1 MSAVLAPVARHS
13 NEQRRQPAVRGR
25 WPNTQARPSVKPHP
39 TLVHEGTSRYR
50 EAPTPTA
57 PADRSGIPLLDGPA
71 AAKALT
77 PRGEVPGSLTE
88 HFSSLIDPRMER
100 SRLHALQSILVVA
113 LCAIICGAEDW
124 VSVARYGRLK
134 EQWFQGFLEL
144 PNGIP
149 SHHTFRRVFAALD
162 SAAFGRCFTAWAAD
176 MAVLV
181 KGDVVAIDGKTV
193 RRSLDRATAQS
204 PLHMVSAY
212 ADRVGLV
219 LGQLATEEK
228 SNEITAIPQ
237 LLDTLNIDG
246 CTVTIDA
253 MGCQKKITE
262 KIASRNGEYVIG
274 LKNNQPKMAEAV
286 RQHFEKLAEDGFE
299 GRGVAHFAEE
309 SPKKAHGRIE
319 HREIFCTSD
328 LSCLGESALEW
339 KNLRSLV
346 LVCSTRDDANIE
358 TRFYISSLP
367 ANDPKKMAHA
377 IRSHWSIE
385 NKLHWVLDV
394 AFNEDASRV
403 RKDHGASN
411 LSTLRHMAVN
421 LLKQEKTAKVGVKNK
436 RLSAGWDN
444 DYLLQVLGF

>member
-1 MSAVLAPVARHS
+1 MSVVLAP
-13 NEQRRQPAVRGR
+13 RRAV
-25 WPNTQARPSVKPHP
+25 
-39 TLVHEGTSRYR
+39 
-50 EAPTPTA
+50 
-57 PADRSGIPLLDGPA
+57 
-71 AAKALT
+71 
-77 PRGEVPGSLTE
+77 PRSLTE

-100 SRLHALQSILVVA
+100 TRLHTLQSILVIA

-124 VSVARYGRLK
+124 VSVAKYGRLK
-134 EQWFQGFLEL
+134 EDWLGEFLDL

-149 SHHTFRRVFAALD
+149 SHDTFNRVFAALD
-162 SAAFGRCFTAWAAD
+162 PDSFGRCFAAWAAD
-176 MAVLV
+176 MATLV

-193 RRSLDRATAQS
+193 RRSFDRATAKS

-212 ADRVGLV
+212 ADRAGLV

-228 SNEITAIPQ
+228 SNEITAIPR
-237 LLDTLNIDG
+237 LLDTLDIDG

-262 KIASRNGEYVIG
+262 KIAARRAEYVIG
-274 LKNNQPKMAEAV
+274 LKDNQPKMADAV
-286 RQHFEKLAEDGFE
+286 RHYFEKSAEDGFE
-299 GRGVAHFAEE
+299 GIAHFTEA
-309 SPKKAHGRIE
+309 STKKEHGRME
-319 HREIFCTSD
+319 SREIFSTSD
-328 LSCLGESALEW
+328 LSCLGKAASEW
-339 KNLRSLV
+339 TNLRSLV
-346 LVCSTRDDANIE
+346 LVCSTRTIADAVQME

-367 ANDPKKMAHA
+367 ADEPQKIAHT

-403 RKDHGASN
+403 RKDHGAPN
-411 LSTLRHMAVN
+411 FSTLRHMALN

-444 DYLLQVLGF
+444 GYLLKVFGF